1 MASFE
6 KRTLEQQ
13 IQTNLRASLFYS
25 VLLIILLAAL
35 GGVIAGYFAPQYL
48 LSGAAVAAALGLII
62 ALLSWLAGPQIVLA
76 VSHARDA
83 TPYELQVVHNV
94 SEEVALAAGLPKP
107 EVYVIDDP
115 APNAFSTGK
124 DPTHSSIVVTTGLLQ
139 KLDRDELQGVVAHE
153 MAHIRNQDV
162 RFMTTLA
169 IVAGLIPLLA
179 DFFAQMIWF
188 SGGSRSRREDNNQSS
203 AGVIMIVG
211 IALAILA
218 PIFAKLLE
226 LAVSRHREYLAD
238 ATAIQF
244 TRYPEGLVRA
254 LQKIAKDEDTLTVK
268 NRALEHMFIVNPYTT
283 GSEMESLFSTHPPLE
298 ARMKNLQQIM
308 GQFPTDP
315 ASTKS

>member
-1 MASFE
+1 M
-6 KRTLEQQ
+6 
-13 IQTNLRASLFYS
+13 
-25 VLLIILLAAL
+25 
-35 GGVIAGYFAPQYL
+35 
-48 LSGAAVAAALGLII
+48 AAALGLII
-62 ALLSWLAGPQIVLA
+62 ALISWLSGPQIVLA

-83 TPYELQVVHNV
+83 TPYEIQVVHNV
-94 SEEVALAAGLPKP
+94 SEEIAIAAGLPKP

-124 DPTHSSIVVTTGLLQ
+124 NPEHSSIVVTTGLLQ
-139 KLDRDELQGVVAHE
+139 KLNRDELQGVVAHE

-179 DFFAQMIWF
+179 DFFGQMLWF
-188 SGGSRSRREDNNQSS
+188 SGGARSSRKDNDQS

-238 ATAIQF
+238 ATAVQF
-244 TRYPEGLVRA
+244 TRYPEGLARA
-254 LQKIAKDEDTLTVK
+254 LQKIEKDEDVLRVK

-283 GSEMESLFSTHPPLE
+283 GSDQTESLFSTHPSLE
-298 ARMKNLQQIM
+298 GRLKNIQQMM
-308 GQFPTDP
+308 GQFPQDP